1 MSRSE
6 TSKLLPEYL
15 YATPMRF
22 AYYCTFIPFA
32 MVVMSKPLSLPITVD
47 FCGGGWAAGTI
58 GSGCLGFGSAFGVV
72 SASVWF
78 DLLSKFF
85 CIFSVA
91 NFLASSLAI
100 SSSLATFG
108 GSTFGWAGIFA
119 SFLGTTVGLSA
130 GRNTGELESGGGEFS
145 SLALFKSSGGAGAM
159 FGLVGGV
166 RSGGRGSTFSGSGF
180 PWECCAASSTP
191 GSCSWNPSLSRFKL
205 SADSFEPSTVVLG
218 WILVPFFISWFF
230 DNSPWTK
237 KMQLIYVSVC
247 IACFHLE

>member
-1 MSRSE
+1 M
-6 TSKLLPEYL
+6 LCLI
-15 YATPMRF
+15 RF

-32 MVVMSKPLSLPITVD
+32 MVVMSKPLSLPTTVD
-47 FCGGGWAAGTI
+47 LCGGGWAAGTI
-58 GSGCLGFGSAFGVV
+58 SWGRSGSGSAFGVV

-108 GSTFGWAGIFA
+108 GGAFGWAGIFA
-119 SFLGTTVGLSA
+119 SLLETALGLYLGA
-130 GRNTGELESGGGEFS
+130 GWNKGELVSGGGEFS
-145 SLALFKSSGGAGAM
+145 GLALFKSSGGAGAM

-166 RSGGRGSTFSGSGF
+166 PAGGPGSTFPGSGF
-180 PWECCAASSTP
+180 LWECSAASSTA
-191 GSCSWNPSLSRFKL
+191 GSNSWNPSLSRFRR
-205 SADSFEPSTVVLG
+205 SADSFEPSKEVPG

-230 DNSPWTK
+230 EDSPWTK

-247 IACFHLE
+247 IACCHLE